1 MKEAGSQAIQ
11 NNVNFSSNNSGMAIS
26 AEAMALQALQNVYG
40 SATSAISSNLKEDK
54 ARIKYNTI
62 VYLINSSESND

>member
-1 MKEAGSQAIQ
+1 
-11 NNVNFSSNNSGMAIS
+11 MAIS